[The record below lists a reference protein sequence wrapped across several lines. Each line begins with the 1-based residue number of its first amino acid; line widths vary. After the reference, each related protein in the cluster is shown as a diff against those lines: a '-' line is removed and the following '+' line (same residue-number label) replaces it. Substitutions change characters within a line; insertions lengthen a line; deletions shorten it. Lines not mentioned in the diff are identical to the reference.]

1 MQQAERAIFDLR
13 RGHPVFLQ
21 EAAADGAL
29 IAAVETM
36 AEFQPHELR
45 ELGGGPLRL
54 ILSTRRAE
62 ALGLP
67 PTDPTASAVCVELPE
82 SVTAEQILALVC
94 GEDIMPPEE
103 LGHMT
108 TADAA
113 GLETVAVDL
122 TRSARL
128 LPAALAV
135 RARPAE
141 ASPLAEQLRTQSILT
156 VPIREAQ
163 RLISTPRLRMS
174 WISTAEVPLED
185 ATYTRF
191 VLFRE
196 SNGML
201 EHVAILIGHQDQWPD
216 PVPVRV
222 HSACLTGDLFG
233 SLRCDCGEQLRRSVR
248 LIRDAGGG
256 VLLYM
261 AQEGRGIGLA
271 NKLRAYTLQSCG
283 LDTVDADRVLGFRD
297 DERRY
302 DSAVFMLQELGV
314 DRIALFTNNPEKVR
328 ALETG
333 GVQVLE
339 RRPMHGRVHD
349 HNRGYLRTKAD
360 RAGHMLQDLLDNNE
374 GSQDTSGNNS

>member
-21 EAAADGAL
+21 ETAADGAV

-36 AEFQPHELR
+36 TDVQAEELR

-54 ILSTRRAE
+54 VLSARRAE

-67 PTDPTASAVCVELPE
+67 PVDPDAPAVCVELPE
-82 SVTAEQILALVC
+82 TVTAEQILALVC

-103 LGHMT
+103 LGHMNVS
-108 TADAA
+108 DAA

-128 LPAALAV
+128 LPAVLAV
-135 RARPAE
+135 RARTDSE
-141 ASPLAEQLRTQSILT
+141 APLAEQLRSQSVLT
-156 VPIREAQ
+156 VPLREAQ

-185 ATYTRF
+185 AGHTRF

-248 LIRDAGGG
+248 MIREAGGG

-271 NKLRAYTLQSCG
+271 NKLRAYTLQSSG

-333 GVQVLE
+333 GIQVLE
-339 RRPMHGRVHD
+339 RRAMHGRVHD
-349 HNRGYLRTKAD
+349 HNRGYLRTKAA
-360 RAGHMLQDLLDNNE
+360 RAGHMLEDLLDE
-374 GSQDTSGNNS
+374 TDRDEEPPGRSS

>member
-13 RGHPVFLQ
+13 RGHPVYLQ
-21 EAAADGAL
+21 DRGQGVL
-29 IAAVETM
+29 VAAVETM
-36 AEFQPHELR
+36 PDQQAAELR
-45 ELGGGPLRL
+45 ELGAAGPLRL
-54 ILSTRRAE
+54 VLSTRRAE
-62 ALGLP
+62 ALGITP
-67 PTDPTASAVCVELPE
+67 PDAGASAVCVDLPDA
-82 SVTAEQILALVC
+82 VTAEQILALVC
-94 GEDIMPPEE
+94 GEDTMPPEE
-103 LGHMT
+103 LGSMRVSM
-108 TADAA
+108 A
-113 GLETVAVDL
+113 GPLETVAVDL
-122 TRSARL
+122 TRSGRL
-128 LPAALAV
+128 LPAVLACPAAATPDSDLADAL
-135 RARPAE
+135 
-141 ASPLAEQLRTQSILT
+141 QNQTILS
-156 VPIREAQ
+156 VPVTDAQ

-185 ATYTRF
+185 ATDTRF

-201 EHVAILIGHQDQWPD
+201 EHVAILIGKQTGWPD

-248 LIRDAGGG
+248 MIRESGGG

-314 DRIALFTNNPEKVR
+314 ERIALLTNNPEKVS
-328 ALETG
+328 ALEAG
-333 GVQVLE
+333 GIQVLE
-339 RRPMHGRVHD
+339 RRAMHGRVHD
-349 HNRGYLRTKAD
+349 QNRGYLRTKAS
-360 RAGHMLQDLLDNNE
+360 RSGHMLQELLDAPAVDGNE
-374 GSQDTSGNNS
+374 DQDKS